1 MQNMLI
7 NMLLGKL
14 QAQNPQQANQ
24 IRQMMSSNTNPQDIL
39 KTLSLSFEVFPPKK
53 WEDFPGLYETLDEL
67 KGLHPEFISC
77 TYGAGGSNSKKTA
90 EIHSGSSRTVNLEIA
105 KDGIYHPLE
114 V

>member
-1 MQNMLI
+1 MNTM
-7 NMLLGKL
+7 
-14 QAQNPQQANQ
+14 P
-24 IRQMMSSNTNPQDIL
+24 TNPQDIL

-90 EIHSGSSRTVNLEIA
+90 EIHSGSSRIINLETE
-105 KDGIYHPLE
+105 KDGIYHSLK

>member
-1 MQNMLI
+1 MNTMQ
-7 NMLLGKL
+7 
-14 QAQNPQQANQ
+14 
-24 IRQMMSSNTNPQDIL
+24 TNPQDIL

-90 EIHSGSSRTVNLEIA
+90 EIAPTLKMNWVSVPSHILPVR
-105 KDGIYHPLE
+105 P
-114 V
+114 